1 MILDARC
8 RNWSRRCLLAAGL
21 AVLAAAGAVAEEISG
36 LPFVADGDTLGFG
49 EYRVRLYGIDAP
61 EPDQTCRILGQN
73 APIGAWA
80 TQTLRRLVGRDK
92 VTCFPVGLRR
102 GTHVEGKCHT
112 AGIPDLGR
120 AMVEAGFAWDFRRR
134 GHGIYEDYEA
144 AARKGRLGVWAG
156 ETACTPPWDWR
167 RR

>member
-1 MILDARC
+1 MILDACC
-8 RNWSRRCLLAAGL
+8 RSWSRRCLLAAGF
-21 AVLAAAGAVAEEISG
+21 AVAAVAGAAAEEISG

-80 TQTLRRLVGRDK
+80 TQTLRRLVGRDE
-92 VTCFPVGLRR
+92 VICFPVGLRR
-102 GTHVEGKCHT
+102 GTHIEGKCHT
-112 AGIPDLGR
+112 ARIPDLGR

-156 ETACTPPWDWR
+156 EAACMPPWNWR